1 MEERR
6 KEMKGKKWKE
16 PKRDGK
22 IKEGRKETE
31 SKINTWVVQI
41 GCIIFA
47 KTNSPH
53 RWSLDSPTYTI
64 FVSQNPYKTY
74 KNRCKYEHQ

>member
-31 SKINTWVVQI
+31 SKINTWVV
-41 GCIIFA
+41 
-47 KTNSPH
+47 
-53 RWSLDSPTYTI
+53 
-64 FVSQNPYKTY
+64 
-74 KNRCKYEHQ
+74 